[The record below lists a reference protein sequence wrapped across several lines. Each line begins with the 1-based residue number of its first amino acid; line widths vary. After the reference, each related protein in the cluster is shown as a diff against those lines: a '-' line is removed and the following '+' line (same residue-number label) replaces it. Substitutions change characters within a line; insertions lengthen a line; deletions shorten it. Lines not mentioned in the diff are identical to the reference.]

1 MEKILECLC
10 SQWMNHSPSFYE
22 RKEGEEQYE
31 KMLEIEKQLEKHF
44 HEDDLVLIR
53 QALDEQS
60 NCFVQGVRCGV
71 QLYDEIKEA
80 DINQLYGL
88 KYG

>member
-22 RKEGEEQYE
+22 RKEVEEQYE

-44 HEDDLVLIR
+44 REDDLVLI
-53 QALDEQS
+53 
-60 NCFVQGVRCGV
+60 
-71 QLYDEIKEA
+71 
-80 DINQLYGL
+80 
-88 KYG
+88 